1 MGRAMSEGRRPEGIG
16 PGTGRRGTRA
26 PGKGPHP
33 LLAAFAE
40 LGWRP
45 SNGVAKWIGTLPRD
59 MTVDDAIQRIP
70 PTWEEALG
78 GLGAA
83 LRTVRPMPWEKLR
96 LLPAYA
102 AHGTDPRGGA

>member
-1 MGRAMSEGRRPEGIG
+1 MSEGMRRPEGIG
-16 PGTGRRGTRA
+16 PGTGRRGERS

-45 SNGVAKWIGTLPRD
+45 SNGVAKWLGTLPRD

-70 PTWEEALG
+70 PTWEEALSD
-78 GLGAA
+78 LGAA
-83 LRTVRPMPWEKLR
+83 LRTARPMPWERLQ
-96 LLPAYA
+96 LLPSYA
-102 AHGTDPRGGA
+102 AHGTDLRARA